1 MGIPLLYQ
9 DVIKE
14 TSPGDLIIIANIKRF
29 LECMT
34 GDPEFRAEVERNEAG
49 CGSLL
54 ESRGIFGVDP
64 PQLVGFFSRCSSET
78 EPSEDD
84 LQDKPQGQLWRR
96 WCETHQQMRRE
107 WRKRSDS
114 TPCER
119 FNQWHQRQVR
129 RCGSQLGKL
138 SNDQLIHATIVFE
151 LTQGCSLQCPFC
163 GLAAEPL
170 QRVFLYT
177 EANAGLWNEV
187 LDVAVKHLGDTV
199 GTGVCYWATDP
210 TDNPDYLKFVA
221 DFGQKTG
228 FYPQTT
234 TSAPLRDLQWTR
246 GLLEFRRQ
254 HNTSVDRFS
263 VLSLSG
269 LRRIHKT
276 FSAEELA
283 FTQLV
288 LQHIDIMKKSRARSG
303 RNRRDKA
310 DREGFATAKNHTI
323 ACVTGY
329 LVNMAGGT
337 VRLISPCPPSNDAPL
352 GYLVHAEGCFSSA
365 RELDDFIAA
374 TMERCMPE
382 HCASEDILAFRP
394 DLQFGVLA
402 NGFQLTNE
410 YKSHKVEGKPY
421 LIKLGELISGG
432 SLTFSQVL
440 DEMSKESANV
450 LSVITTIQ
458 KLFSQGLL
466 VDQAVSAGGLRSW
479 S

>member
-1 MGIPLLYQ
+1 MSSPLLYQ

-14 TSPGDLIIIANIKRF
+14 TSPGDLKTIANIKRF
-29 LECMT
+29 LECMS
-34 GDPEFRAEVERNEAG
+34 GDPEFRAEVEQNVG
-49 CGSLL
+49 VCGSLL
-54 ESRGIFGVDP
+54 ESRGIFGVDA
-64 PQLVGFFSRCSSET
+64 QQFMALFSKCLSEA

-84 LQDKPQGQLWRR
+84 LQDKPQGLLWRR
-96 WCETHQQMRRE
+96 WCETHEQLRRE
-107 WRKRSDS
+107 WRKRSDN
-114 TPCER
+114 TPNQR
-119 FNQWHQRQVR
+119 FNQWHRRQVS

-151 LTQGCSLQCPFC
+151 LSQGCSLQCPFC

-170 QRVFLYT
+170 QRVFPYT
-177 EANAGLWNEV
+177 EANAGLWQEV
-187 LDVAVKHLGDTV
+187 LDVAVKHLGNTV

-210 TDNPDYLKFVA
+210 TDNPDYLKFAA
-221 DFGQKTG
+221 DFGQRTG

-246 GLLEFRRQ
+246 ALLEFRRQ

-263 VLSLSG
+263 VLSLNG
-269 LRRIHKT
+269 LRRIHKM

-288 LQHIDIMKKSRARSG
+288 LQYNDIMKKAMARSG
-303 RNRRDKA
+303 RNRQDKGA
-310 DREGFATAKNHTI
+310 QEGFETARDHTI

-337 VRLISPCPPSNDAPL
+337 VRLISPCPPSESAPL
-352 GYLVHAEGCFSSA
+352 GYIVHAEGSFSSA
-365 RELDDFIAA
+365 RELEDFIAE
-374 TMERCMPE
+374 TMEGCMPE
-382 HCASEDILAFRP
+382 YYASEDILAFRP
-394 DLQFGVLA
+394 DLQYGALA
-402 NGFQLTNE
+402 NGFQLTSE

-440 DEMSKESANV
+440 DEISKESANI
-450 LSVITTIQ
+450 LAVITTIQ
-458 KLFSQGLL
+458 KLYSQGLL
-466 VDQAVSAGGLRSW
+466 ADKAEKAGGHRSW
-479 S
+479 G